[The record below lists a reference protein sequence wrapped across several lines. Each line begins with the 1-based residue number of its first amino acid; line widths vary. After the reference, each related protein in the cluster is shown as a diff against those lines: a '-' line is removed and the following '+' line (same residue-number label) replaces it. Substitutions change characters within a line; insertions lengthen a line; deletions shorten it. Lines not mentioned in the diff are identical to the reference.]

1 MRSISRFFLAFFVLA
16 LSSTPIWAI
25 DYKLDQTFQPQ
36 FPSNSTIV
44 YGVMV
49 QPDGKIV
56 AVGDFEQVNG
66 LSAVFMVRL
75 NPDGTTDPTF
85 TSSVSPTGQTQSR
98 VSSVQALPNGQM
110 IITGSF
116 KVGTQTTSYARLNAD
131 GSVDTTLPLNLI
143 SSSPFKIQPNG
154 KYLICRPRTV
164 GNDTYAVAHRMNPDG
179 SVDPSFRITYATGTC
194 SILDILPNGQILM
207 ATEPVGGSQPLK
219 ALQRLNSD
227 GTLDPTF
234 DPAIAMGTRV
244 TRLKSLPDG
253 KMLIMNAGNPS
264 SQQDYVRRLNADGS
278 LDVEIPDCKGGGF
291 FIPLPDGNVMTNN
304 CNQVGTPFTSD
315 ITRLL
320 SNGKVDRSLDY
331 IYFTHDFPGLKND
344 GDNFYVHGLFFSVD
358 YIEQRKLAR
367 LIPKLDPPKAKYDF
381 DGDGKSDVAVYR
393 PSNGYW
399 YLYQSTAGM
408 SFVQWG
414 LPGDIPAA
422 MQFDADGKT
431 DITIFRDGI
440 LHSNT
445 SVNGYK
451 FVYIGQTG
459 DRPMTGNFSDQ
470 ENDIGDFAVRGV
482 ENGQVRWLVKDGITR
497 SYPGYSTQTST
508 VPGELATD
516 KPVVGDF
523 NADNRDDIGF
533 FRDGYW
539 YTRDYANW
547 YSSPYL
553 YQEFQWGMAGDIPVA
568 EDYDGD
574 RQTDYAVFRPST
586 GVWWVLLSS
595 GGYWAVQFGMNGD
608 IPVPADY
615 DGDGKADI
623 AVYRDGVWWQYLSA
637 TGTVAAPNWGVAGDV
652 PIPAQMQ

>member
-1 MRSISRFFLAFFVLA
+1 MRVTRFFLMFFVIA
-16 LSSTPIWAI
+16 LSSTSIWAV

-36 FPSNSTIV
+36 FPSNGTIV
-44 YGVMV
+44 YGVLV

-66 LSAVFMVRL
+66 VSAVFMVRL

-85 TSSVSPTGQTQSR
+85 TSAVSPTGQTQSR
-98 VSSVQALPNGQM
+98 VSTVQALPNGQM

-116 KVGTQTTSYARLNAD
+116 KVGTQQTPYARLNAD
-131 GSVDTTLPLNLI
+131 GSVDMTLPLNLI
-143 SSSPFKIQPNG
+143 SSSPFKIQPDG

-164 GNDTYAVAHRMNPDG
+164 GSDTYAVAHRMNPDG
-179 SVDPSFRITYATGTC
+179 SVDPTFRITFATGTC
-194 SILDILPNGQILM
+194 SILEPLPNGQILI
-207 ATEPVGGSQPLK
+207 AGNFNSGALK
-219 ALQRLNSD
+219 PLQRLNAD
-227 GTLDPTF
+227 GSLDPTF
-234 DPAIAMGTRV
+234 DPAIAVGSNV
-244 TRLKSLPDG
+244 QGLKALADG
-253 KMLIMNAGNPS
+253 KILVTNRGNATP
-264 SQQDYVRRLNADGS
+264 QLDYVRRLNADGS
-278 LDVEIPDCKGGGF
+278 LDVAITDCEGGSF
-291 FIPLPDGNVMTNN
+291 LPLPDGTVMTNN
-304 CNQVGTPFTSD
+304 CNQAGTPFESD
-315 ITRLL
+315 LTRLL
-320 SNGKVDRSLDY
+320 PNGKLDRTLDY
-331 IYFTHDFPGLKND
+331 IYFTHDFPGFKND
-344 GDNFYVHGLFFSVD
+344 GNNFYVHGLFFSVN

-367 LIPKLDPPKAKYDF
+367 LIPNTDPPKAKYDF
-381 DGDGKSDVAVYR
+381 DGDGKSDIAVYR

-422 MQFDADGKT
+422 MHFDMDGKT

-451 FVYIGQTG
+451 FVNIGQTG
-459 DRPMTGNFSDQ
+459 DKPMTGNFSTQ
-470 ENDIGDFAVRGV
+470 NNDLADFMVRGDRS
-482 ENGQVRWLVKDGITR
+482 GQMTWTYKDGITVG
-497 SYPGYSTQTST
+497 YPPYSTYST
-508 VPGELATD
+508 TVSGEVSSD

-523 NADNRDDIGF
+523 NGDSREDIGF

-539 YTRDYANW
+539 YTRDH
-547 YSSPYL
+547 SVFGPYL
-553 YQEFQWGMAGDIPVA
+553 YQEFQWGIAGDIPVA

-586 GVWWVLLSS
+586 GVWWIYLSS
-595 GGYWAVQFGMNGD
+595 GGYWAIQFGLNGD

-623 AVYRDGVWWQYLSA
+623 AVYRNGVWWQYLSA
-637 TGTVAAPNWGVAGDV
+637 TGTIAAPNWGVAGDV